1 MNFNKIV
8 IVGRLTKDPE
18 RKVSK
23 DGKMFSNFTIAV
35 NRNFKADEADF
46 FDCVAFGNT
55 ADYILSYVRKGYLVL
70 VEGSLQI
77 NKWADRDGVK
87 HSKPEIIAN
96 VVKNFEK
103 RKDDYGQNNNNEVM
117 EKEDKTQEEE
127 QLDTSEFEDDKLFD
141 DLEDFS
147 DDDFPLGY

>member
-8 IVGRLTKDPE
+8 LVGRLTKDPE
-18 RKVSK
+18 KKISN
-23 DGKMFSNFTIAV
+23 DGKVFANFTIAV

-96 VVKNFEK
+96 VVRNFEK
-103 RKDDYGQNNNNEVM
+103 KKENAEEYT
-117 EKEDKTQEEE
+117 EKEGKSTKTEEE
-127 QLDTSEFEDDKLFD
+127 EKESEILDEEFEKL
-141 DLEDFS
+141 LNEE
-147 DDDFPLGY
+147 FPNE

>member
-1 MNFNKIV
+1 MNFNKI
-8 IVGRLTKDPE
+8 IIAGRLARDPE
-18 RKVSK
+18 KKISN
-23 DGKMFSNFTIAV
+23 DGKVFANFTIAV

-96 VVKNFEK
+96 VVRNFEK
-103 RKDDYGQNNNNEVM
+103 KKENAEEYT
-117 EKEDKTQEEE
+117 EKEDESAEVEKEVIDETMFDN
-127 QLDTSEFEDDKLFD
+127 LMD
-141 DLEDFS
+141 DLSGDS
-147 DDDFPLGY
+147 PLGDFNNRI

>member
-1 MNFNKIV
+1 MNFNKI
-8 IVGRLTKDPE
+8 IIAGRLARDPE
-18 RKVSK
+18 RRISS
-23 DGKMFSNFTIAV
+23 DGKVFANFTIAV

-96 VVKNFEK
+96 VVRNFEK
-103 RKDDYGQNNNNEVM
+103 KKENAEEYT
-117 EKEDKTQEEE
+117 EKEEKSTKTEEEKENEFEEE
-127 QLDTSEFEDDKLFD
+127 QLFEGLELD
-141 DLEDFS
+141 DL
-147 DDDFPLGY
+147 DDGSPLR